1 MNNIRKYWVIAVIA
15 GVALQPGLV
24 RAEDKEVAPEAGVV
38 VDRDA
43 PALSAASQEEV
54 QRLRQLKQQDPEAFR
69 KAMQEKKAALRERMA
84 HLKETDPEKFQRIK
98 HRMEERQER
107 KLAHLKEHNPEKYE
121 EVMQRRKAR
130 LEHRLEELKTKN
142 PERYAQVMQRR
153 QEAQEHWKNA
163 TPEQRQEWLKQHPKF
178 DRDNNPPG
186 PRGGQGTNW
195 DNPPGP
201 RGGPGVGPHHP
212 HDDRGVRDHGQGEGR
227 GGVGQGGERR
237 PSGAGP
243 KGGPHGGG
251 RR

>member
-1 MNNIRKYWVIAVIA
+1 MNNIGKYWVIAVVA

-69 KAMQEKKAALRERMA
+69 KAMQEKKATLRERMA

-98 HRMEERQER
+98 LRMEERQER
-107 KLAHLKEHNPEKYE
+107 KLAHLKEHNPEKYQ
-121 EVMQRRKAR
+121 EVMQQRKAR

-163 TPEQRQEWLKQHPKF
+163 TPEQRQDWLKQHPKF
-178 DRDNNPPG
+178 DHDNNPPG
-186 PRGGQGTNW
+186 PK
-195 DNPPGP
+195 GP
-201 RGGPGVGPHHP
+201 R
-212 HDDRGVRDHGQGEGR
+212 
-227 GGVGQGGERR
+227 
-237 PSGAGP
+237 
-243 KGGPHGGG
+243 
-251 RR
+251 